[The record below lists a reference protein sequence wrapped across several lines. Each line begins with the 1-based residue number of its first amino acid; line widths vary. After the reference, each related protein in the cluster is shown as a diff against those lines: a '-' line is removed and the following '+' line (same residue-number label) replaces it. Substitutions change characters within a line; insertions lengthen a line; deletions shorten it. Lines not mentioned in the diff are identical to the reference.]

1 MIIKI
6 LIKTTKITIVVA
18 IIGITIII
26 IGIIITTLMIIIRSS
41 WYVHKVW
48 YRSNE
53 CKQYL
58 NTRHKKQSK
67 H

>member
-6 LIKTTKITIVVA
+6 LIKITKIAIAVA
-18 IIGITIII
+18 IIGIAII
-26 IGIIITTLMIIIRSS
+26 IGIIITTLMAIIRSS
-41 WYVHKVW
+41 WHVHKVW

-53 CKQYL
+53 CRQYL
-58 NTRHKKQSK
+58 NTRRKKQSK

>member
-6 LIKTTKITIVVA
+6 LIKITKITI
-18 IIGITIII
+18 GIAII
-26 IGIIITTLMIIIRSS
+26 IGMIITTLMIIIRSG
-41 WYVHKVW
+41 WHVHKVW

-53 CKQYL
+53 CRQYL
-58 NTRHKKQSK
+58 NKRYKKQSK